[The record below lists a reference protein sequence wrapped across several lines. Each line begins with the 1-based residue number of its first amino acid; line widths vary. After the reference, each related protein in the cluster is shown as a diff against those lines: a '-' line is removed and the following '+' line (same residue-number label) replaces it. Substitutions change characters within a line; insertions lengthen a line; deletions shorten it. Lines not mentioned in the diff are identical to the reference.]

1 MAGSDCNVFQ
11 FCKCLRL
18 LGNAMI
24 LVVLGLVALSYYPI
38 VVTIYGPAMFDQNIS
53 PVKEVAAIFVVS
65 SFHVLVSCFFEYC
78 FTRRC
83 KSTDGAFLVLFLSS
97 ETGCSDALE
106 LLRGD
111 SDLPRP
117 RSGRLQARR

>member
-1 MAGSDCNVFQ
+1 
-11 FCKCLRL
+11 
-18 LGNAMI
+18 MI

-83 KSTDGAFLVLFLSS
+83 KSTDDADSS
-97 ETGCSDALE
+97 V
-106 LLRGD
+106 
-111 SDLPRP
+111 
-117 RSGRLQARR
+117 